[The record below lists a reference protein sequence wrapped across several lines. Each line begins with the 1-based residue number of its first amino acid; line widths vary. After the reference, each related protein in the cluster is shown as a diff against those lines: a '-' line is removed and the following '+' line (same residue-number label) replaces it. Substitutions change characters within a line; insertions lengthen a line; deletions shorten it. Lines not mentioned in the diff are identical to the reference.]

1 MSVDPGAGTG
11 IEIGAGVGGGMGAG
25 ARSRAGYGLD
35 AGAGAGL
42 DVGLD
47 VGVGL
52 GLGTERRDG
61 PRSGPGVEAG
71 AGPGVEAGSGLRA
84 GTDVGARTWPRSRP
98 VAGPDAGAGFEPG
111 SGLVTGPDGR
121 AGFGP
126 GSGPGTGPDGRAGS
140 GPGIRV
146 VLVDDHPVF
155 RMGLSILLEALPG
168 VTVVAEAGTAE
179 AAVAAVGAYGPDLAV
194 VDLHLGDRLP
204 SGIDA
209 IRAMLRIRPGTA
221 VLVLTMLD
229 DDDSVFAAMRTGAR
243 GYLLKGAGPG
253 EIERAVR
260 AVANGE
266 VILGPAVASRA
277 VAYLTGLRSPGAAPV
292 PLPELTVREREVL
305 DLVARGLDNPAVS
318 RRLVLSQKT
327 VRNHV
332 SNILAKLQA
341 ASRSEAVV
349 RAREAGL
356 GGA

>member
-1 MSVDPGAGTG
+1 MGSGLRTGTG
-11 IEIGAGVGGGMGAG
+11 
-25 ARSRAGYGLD
+25 Y
-35 AGAGAGL
+35 
-42 DVGLD
+42 
-47 VGVGL
+47 
-52 GLGTERRDG
+52 
-61 PRSGPGVEAG
+61 
-71 AGPGVEAGSGLRA
+71 GLRA
-84 GTDVGARTWPRSRP
+84 GTDVGAGTWPGSRLG
-98 VAGPDAGAGFEPG
+98 AGPDAGAGFE
-111 SGLVTGPDGR
+111 SG
-121 AGFGP
+121 F
-126 GSGPGTGPDGRAGS
+126 GPGTGPDAGAGA

-155 RMGLSILLEALPG
+155 RMGLSILLETLPG
-168 VTVVAEAGTAE
+168 VTVVAEAGSAE
-179 AAVAAVGAYGPDLAV
+179 AAVAAVGACGPDLAV

-209 IRAMLRIRPGTA
+209 IRAMLRVRPGTA

-341 ASRSEAVV
+341 ASRAEAVV

>member
-11 IEIGAGVGGGMGAG
+11 TGAGTGGGTGAG
-25 ARSRAGYGLD
+25 ARSRPGYGP
-35 AGAGAGL
+35 GAGL
-42 DVGLD
+42 DTGP
-47 VGVGL
+47 GA
-52 GLGTERRDG
+52 ERRDG
-61 PRSGPGVEAG
+61 PGSGPGVGAG
-71 AGPGVEAGSGLRA
+71 AGPGIEAGSGLRA
-84 GTDVGARTWPRSRP
+84 GTGYGLRAGTDVGAGTWPGSRLG
-98 VAGPDAGAGFEPG
+98 AGPDAGAGFE
-111 SGLVTGPDGR
+111 SG
-121 AGFGP
+121 F
-126 GSGPGTGPDGRAGS
+126 GPGTGPDAGAGA

-155 RMGLSILLEALPG
+155 RMGLSILLETLPG
-168 VTVVAEAGTAE
+168 VTVVAEAGSAE

-209 IRAMLRIRPGTA
+209 IRAMLRVRPGTA

-341 ASRSEAVV
+341 ASRAEAVV